1 MVRKLSSREFSGGPV
16 VRIMCFHCMGSIS
29 GQETKIPQAM
39 QCSQKKKEEE
49 EKEKL
54 SSSLYW

>member
-1 MVRKLSSREFSGGPV
+1 
-16 VRIMCFHCMGSIS
+16 MGSIS